1 MIVARIWNESSSV
14 ARRILIELWRRKR
27 SLILWVIFPV
37 SLLIINSV
45 IIADKLGISLMRS
58 FETIAPSALVGA
70 SLFFSCLGGTV
81 ATIVGEREQSTLKR
95 LFLSPLTGVGYF
107 LGIFLAHAAIAIGQT
122 LVIYGVAAIWGARF
136 QGNILLGGL
145 IILLSIISYV
155 GLGFIFSAQLARRTE
170 DVNSIVAAFG
180 VPLLILGGAFF
191 PTEFFPKSLLPIADI
206 NPIFHMNEALMLVST
221 KGAGIDKVMRHLQF
235 LGVFTMFVLVAAW
248 VCYQG
253 MVRQENK
260 L

>member
-1 MIVARIWNESSSV
+1 MILRLWDESSAV
-14 ARRILIELWRRKR
+14 ARRILTELWRRKR
-27 SLILWVIFPV
+27 SLILWVVFPV
-37 SLLIINSV
+37 SLSIINSV
-45 IIADKLGISLMRS
+45 IIADKLNISLTKS

-81 ATIVGEREQSTLKR
+81 ATIVGEREQLTIKR
-95 LFLSPLTGVGYF
+95 LFLSPLSGVGYF
-107 LGIFLAHAAIAIGQT
+107 LGIFLAHTAIAVGQA
-122 LVIYGVAAIWGARF
+122 LIIYGVAAIWGARF
-136 QGNILLGGL
+136 QGNILLGL
-145 IILLSIISYV
+145 LFFILSIISYV
-155 GLGFIFSAQLARRTE
+155 GLGFIFSAKLARRAE

-191 PTEFFPKSLLPIADI
+191 PTEFFPKSLLWIADL
-206 NPIFHMNEALMLVST
+206 NPIFHMNEGLMLVSA
-221 KGAGIDKVMRHLQF
+221 KGAGIERVMRHLQF
-235 LGVFTMFVLVAAW
+235 LGLFGMFVLVAAW